1 MEVYNP
7 IVNIS
12 WPLPGVFGITLLLG
26 MIFATVVIYLVI
38 YYFRL
43 KEQTRIQNY
52 QLFLFQVKRKGL
64 SNFQIKILRN
74 MSAYLKLANPR
85 DLVSNAALFES
96 SLADFTGYIKS
107 QNEERENITDIIRDI
122 AVIHK
127 KIFSKT
133 PYLKPFESM
142 SDLEDA
148 EIIYLTDDVNNVF
161 PGKVTGRGS
170 GFVSIT
176 LFTPAKNLK
185 LFENEK
191 PVALHVL
198 RLDDAEYMART
209 VTAGIEMNQLKV
221 KDTTEITKERE
232 FRHPYINVMLSAFIT
247 IEKPTV
253 QEPDD
258 MAESADKTNLTESLE
273 FTVVQLNEYECVLR
287 STMQLGFDRHF
298 PLIFQLDTFKLSAM
312 ARVISSRTVEKESV
326 YYLTMKFTEMSD
338 SGRAVLRKF
347 IAESM

>member
-133 PYLKPFESM
+133 P
-142 SDLEDA
+142 
-148 EIIYLTDDVNNVF
+148 
-161 PGKVTGRGS
+161 
-170 GFVSIT
+170 
-176 LFTPAKNLK
+176 
-185 LFENEK
+185 
-191 PVALHVL
+191 
-198 RLDDAEYMART
+198 
-209 VTAGIEMNQLKV
+209 
-221 KDTTEITKERE
+221 
-232 FRHPYINVMLSAFIT
+232 
-247 IEKPTV
+247 
-253 QEPDD
+253 
-258 MAESADKTNLTESLE
+258 
-273 FTVVQLNEYECVLR
+273 
-287 STMQLGFDRHF
+287 
-298 PLIFQLDTFKLSAM
+298 
-312 ARVISSRTVEKESV
+312 
-326 YYLTMKFTEMSD
+326 
-338 SGRAVLRKF
+338 
-347 IAESM
+347 